1 MREGGK
7 EADIIKLNDTSNNK
21 TAEELLHQGFA
32 APDPKSF

>member
-7 EADIIKLNDTSNNK
+7 EADIKLNDISNNK
-21 TAEELLHQGFA
+21 TAEEFLHQGFA